1 MYPHFPVLDTSE
13 TRTEM
18 YEKSP
23 LLFWTVIIV
32 ASKCSANYSH
42 LYDLLGPA
50 HESMLA
56 ASIVKV
62 TRSVP
67 QLHAILILTMWP
79 LPYPGPTH
87 DPSWGY
93 CGLAMNAALQMGMHR
108 PGFHR
113 EYGFP
118 DLSQEQVQL
127 RTVTWMMAFQ
137 TSVW

>member
-1 MYPHFPVLDTSE
+1 VLDTSK
-13 TRTEM
+13 TRDEM

-23 LLFWTVIIV
+23 LLFWTIIIT
-32 ASKCSANYSH
+32 ASKYSTTHSH
-42 LYDLLGPA
+42 LYESFAPA
-50 HESMLA
+50 YENLLA
-56 ASIVKV
+56 AKIVKV
-62 TRSVP
+62 TRSVS
-67 QLHAILILTMWP
+67 QLHAILIIIMWP

-118 DLSQEQVQL
+118 DLTQEQVQL